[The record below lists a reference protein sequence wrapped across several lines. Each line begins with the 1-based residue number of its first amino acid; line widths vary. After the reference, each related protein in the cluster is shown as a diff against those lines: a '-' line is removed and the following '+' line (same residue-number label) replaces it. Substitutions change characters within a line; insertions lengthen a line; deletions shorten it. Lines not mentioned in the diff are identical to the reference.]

1 MTTIQLSEKSLAII
15 DPLVKVELEQSTFF
29 NQLAVIANKLGF
41 KIAEAY
47 FNQESI
53 EEKEH
58 YMGWQNYIIGRGND
72 FQVPAVPMPK
82 IKPEKMTL
90 YGLTEVA
97 KEKEIEV
104 TLFYDKQLSELFKT
118 DLAAF
123 QFATTYLNIQNDAVR
138 FYIDACVT
146 LDNLDKAGELTVEKR
161 IFKI

>member
-1 MTTIQLSEKSLAII
+1 MTTIKLSETSLEII
-15 DPLVKVELEQSTFF
+15 MPLVKVELEQSLLY
-29 NQLAVIANKLGF
+29 NQAGVVANKLGF

-47 FNQESI
+47 FNQESV

-72 FQVPAVPMPK
+72 FQVPAMPK
-82 IKPEKMTL
+82 PVIKPEKMTL

-104 TLFYDKQLSELFKT
+104 TQLYNEQLSELFKT

-123 QFATTYLNIQNDAVR
+123 QFAMSYLGIQNEAVR
-138 FYIDACVT
+138 FYIDACTT

-161 IFKI
+161 IFKL